1 MFKINDYVKIKKGFE
16 NSENEL
22 KQVYRIVDINEKT
35 KRCYIEL
42 QCNLPLKPQE
52 LVSFEMI
59 EKI

>member
-1 MFKINDYVKIKKGFE
+1 MYAIGDLVRIKEEWRNPNEIDCDYRVVNVNDY
-16 NSENEL
+16 
-22 KQVYRIVDINEKT
+22 T

-42 QCNLPLKPQE
+42 LDSRLPLPPQE